1 VSETANL
8 SRSVPGVARLLRRFW
23 PYTRTQTPLLVGAL
37 AALFAEI
44 ALRALE
50 PWPLK
55 FVFDRIL
62 MPGRRTRHIPHFLET
77 LDPVSLLTVAA
88 LAVVVIVALRALAAY
103 LNTVGFAL
111 IGNRVLTEVRN
122 DLYRHVQALSLS
134 FHAKARSGDLII
146 RVIGDIGMLKDVAV
160 TALLPLLANVLVFA
174 AMIAMMIWL
183 NWQLGLLALATFPL
197 FLLATRRLTYR
208 IREASRRQRKREG
221 AMAATAAESIG
232 AIRLV
237 QSLSLEGQ
245 FSEAFA
251 GQNRKSLREG
261 VQGSRLAASL
271 ERTVDVLIAVS
282 TALVLWAGARL
293 AMKGAITPGD
303 LIVLLAYLKNAF
315 KPMQDFAKY
324 SGRLA
329 KATAAGE
336 RVLDLLGRTPEVR
349 DRPDAVPAPT
359 FKGDVRF
366 DRVSFSYEPGRPA
379 LDAVDFEV
387 RAGEC
392 VALVGPSGSGKSTLV
407 SLILRLYDP
416 TAGRVLVD
424 GRDVREYRLESVRRQ
439 IAIVPQD
446 TLLFAATIRENIGCA
461 APGVAAEA
469 IEEAASL
476 ARATEFIEALPE
488 GYETVVGERG
498 VTLSAGQRQRIA
510 IARAAIRRCPL
521 LILDEPLTGLDEEN
535 RRAVGEALANLASGR
550 TTFHITHDVTHG
562 PRADLV
568 FELEHGRLNVEGPRR
583 APLGDPP
590 LRIRGEPA
598 LADLSRA
605 EDADAF
611 AR

>member
-1 VSETANL
+1 
-8 SRSVPGVARLLRRFW
+8 
-23 PYTRTQTPLLVGAL
+23 
-37 AALFAEI
+37 
-44 ALRALE
+44 
-50 PWPLK
+50 
-55 FVFDRIL
+55 
-62 MPGRRTRHIPHFLET
+62 
-77 LDPVSLLTVAA
+77 
-88 LAVVVIVALRALAAY
+88 
-103 LNTVGFAL
+103 
-111 IGNRVLTEVRN
+111 
-122 DLYRHVQALSLS
+122 
-134 FHAKARSGDLII
+134 
-146 RVIGDIGMLKDVAV
+146 MLKDVAV

-271 ERTVDVLIAVS
+271 ERTVDVLIAIS

-303 LIVLLAYLKNAF
+303 LIVLLAYLKSAF

-359 FKGDVRF
+359 FTGDVRF
-366 DRVSFSYEPGRPA
+366 DRVSFTYEPGRPA
-379 LDAVDFEV
+379 LDSVDFEV

-424 GRDVREYRLESVRRQ
+424 GRDVREYTLESVRRQ

-461 APGVAAEA
+461 EPGAAAAE

-476 ARATEFIEALPE
+476 ARAAEFIEALPD

-498 VTLSAGQRQRIA
+498 VTLSTGQRQRIA

-535 RRAVGEALANLASGR
+535 RRAVGEALANLSSGR
-550 TTFHITHDVTHG
+550 TTFHITHDLTHG

-568 FELEHGRLNVEGPRR
+568 FELENGRLDVRGPRR
-583 APLGDPP
+583 SPLGGPP
-590 LRIRGEPA
+590 PRIRSELA

-611 AR
+611 VR